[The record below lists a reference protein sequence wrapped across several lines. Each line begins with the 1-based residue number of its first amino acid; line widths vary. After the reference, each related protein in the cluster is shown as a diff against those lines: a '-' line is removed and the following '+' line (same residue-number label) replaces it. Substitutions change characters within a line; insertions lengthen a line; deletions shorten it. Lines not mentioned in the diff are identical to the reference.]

1 MKFRCSTLDAGF
13 WALNI
18 VCLAAFLG
26 FVFSLNACQSNVSE
40 QPNLSDEKLA
50 RLMADLSV
58 ADAAT
63 TGMVGFSKDS
73 LVQVYFKQV
82 LDLHGVTLESYER
95 DLRLVSNDL
104 GHLDRVLKRA
114 EEMLTLENKEP
125 APSPP
130 AAKQ

>member
-1 MKFRCSTLDAGF
+1 
-13 WALNI
+13 
-18 VCLAAFLG
+18 
-26 FVFSLNACQSNVSE
+26 
-40 QPNLSDEKLA
+40 
-50 RLMADLSV
+50 MADLSV

-125 APSPP
+125 MPSPP
-130 AAKQ
+130 APKQ

>member
-1 MKFRCSTLDAGF
+1 LGAGCQAIAF
-13 WALNI
+13 AL
-18 VCLAAFLG
+18 VL
-26 FVFSLNACQSNVSE
+26 SACQSSISE

-95 DLRLVSNDL
+95 DLRIVSNDL
-104 GHLDRVLKRA
+104 DHLDRVLKRA
-114 EEMLTLENKEP
+114 EEMLTVENKEA

-130 AAKQ
+130 TPKQ

>member
-1 MKFRCSTLDAGF
+1 
-13 WALNI
+13 
-18 VCLAAFLG
+18 LAAFLG
-26 FVFSLNACQSNVSE
+26 LFFSLNACQSNISG
-40 QPNLSDEKLA
+40 QATLSDEKLA

-125 APSPP
+125 APSPQAP
-130 AAKQ
+130 KQ